1 MSLNHSIPPESMMN
15 QLRDGGGLLPSYLPI
30 YNYKPLVKRDED
42 ISHNRGCAP
51 V

>member
-1 MSLNHSIPPESMMN
+1 MSLNHSIPPESVMN
-15 QLRDGGGLLPSYLPI
+15 QLQDGVVSLPSNLPI
-30 YNYKPLVKRDED
+30 YNYELLTKRNED